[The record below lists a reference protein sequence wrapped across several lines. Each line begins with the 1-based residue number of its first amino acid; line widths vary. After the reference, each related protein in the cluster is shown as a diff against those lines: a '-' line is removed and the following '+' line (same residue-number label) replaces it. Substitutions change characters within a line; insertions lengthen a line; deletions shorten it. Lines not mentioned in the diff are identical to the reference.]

1 MARPTATRTS
11 DAAPRRRRSPALPAV
26 AAALIF
32 GVGAWGSGLF
42 DEAPAEEHTA
52 KRGASAAAER
62 APDRRPVHPAGTAP
76 APHPTHPAASQLVAG
91 VTPHATPAHEL
102 ADHAPEA
109 SLAAHVD
116 CQHGPGDLKTSAE
129 YEALQ
134 AKAEGLVQQGT
145 PAILEG
151 LRDPLLRSWIG
162 GALLEDLDAF
172 SELDLVAGLA
182 ELAADREADR
192 GLRELS
198 LELIGRSPATD
209 PATVTRLSDMTL
221 DEAADE
227 ELRGMALSALRLL
240 ARERPDLN
248 GQTRAALLSAAERA
262 THPWMRAD
270 ALDGVRSQGASPTQ
284 VARLIDYLGAQDLET
299 RNGAARALSDVDPDH
314 RQQVGAALERALLR
328 ETDPTPASTLLESA
342 LRVGRSDAQAL
353 IARLA
358 QSAIVQRTPELS
370 EQARDYL
377 ELLAAGETDPTRV
390 IRAHQE
396 RVLQRLNQ

>member
-1 MARPTATRTS
+1 M
-11 DAAPRRRRSPALPAV
+11 
-26 AAALIF
+26 
-32 GVGAWGSGLF
+32 
-42 DEAPAEEHTA
+42 
-52 KRGASAAAER
+52 
-62 APDRRPVHPAGTAP
+62 
-76 APHPTHPAASQLVAG
+76 
-91 VTPHATPAHEL
+91 
-102 ADHAPEA
+102 
-109 SLAAHVD
+109 
-116 CQHGPGDLKTSAE
+116 
-129 YEALQ
+129 Q

-145 PAILEG
+145 EAILEG
-151 LRDPLLRSWIG
+151 LRDPLLRSWVG

-182 ELAADREADR
+182 ELAADDEADR

-198 LELIGRSPATD
+198 LELIGRSPATA
-209 PATVTRLSDMTL
+209 PATVTRLSDLTL

-240 ARERPDLN
+240 ARERPDLG

-270 ALDGVRSQGASPTQ
+270 ALDGVRSEGASPTQ
-284 VARLIDYLGAQDLET
+284 VARLIDYLDAQDLET
-299 RNGAARALSDVDPDH
+299 RNGAARALSDADPDH
-314 RQQVGAALERALLR
+314 RQQVSAALERALLR

-342 LRVGRSDAQAL
+342 LRVGRGDAEAL

-358 QSAIVQRTPELS
+358 QAAIVQRTPELS

-377 ELLAAGETDPTRV
+377 ELLAAGETDPTHV

-396 RVLQRLNQ
+396 RVLHRLSQ